1 MTAKKKRNAA
11 RRPPRAAAYRQQV
24 QAEWTSVATVAAWRK
39 WYPKAVVQLGALTDA
54 LVKGARIK
62 KGMRVL
68 DVASGPGDPALHIA
82 SVVGSKGAV
91 TSTDLSNE
99 MLSIA
104 RENAERAGHRNV
116 SFQQADAHDLPFEDK
131 SFDAVTCRCG
141 APYFWNCV
149 KALREIRRV
158 LKPRARAA
166 FVCWGPIEASPY
178 FQHVVRP
185 FAKRKLF
192 PSLPADAPSPLRF
205 AEPGTLSLHLRK
217 AGFKAVK
224 EESRVVPTPWPGTP
238 EELWQMLYEVAAFL
252 RPHFDGLDPEDRV
265 KAIGEVIAGFRTFY
279 DGKRTN
285 VPAAIVVAAGARL

>member
-11 RRPPRAAAYRQQV
+11 RRPPRAVEYRRQV
-24 QAEWTSVATVAAWRK
+24 QAEWTSPATVGAWRK

-68 DVASGPGDPALHIA
+68 DVASGSGDPALHIA
-82 SVVGSKGAV
+82 GFVGSRGSV
-91 TSTDLSNE
+91 TSTDLSND

-116 SFQQADAHDLPFEDK
+116 QFQQADAHDLPFDDRT
-131 SFDAVTCRCG
+131 FDAVTCRLG
-141 APYFWNCV
+141 APYFWNCT
-149 KALREIRRV
+149 KALREMRRV

-166 FVCWGPIEASPY
+166 LVCWGPIELSPY

-185 FAKRKLF
+185 FEKRKL
-192 PSLPADAPSPLRF
+192 LPQLPPDAPSPMRF
-205 AEPGTLSLHLRK
+205 AEPGTLSAQLRK
-217 AGFKAVK
+217 AGFRAVK
-224 EESRVVPTPWPGTP
+224 EHSPVVPTPWPGTP
-238 EELWQMLYEVAAFL
+238 EELWQMLYEVASFL

-265 KAIGEVIAGFRTFY
+265 KAISEVIAGFRTFY

-285 VPAAIVVAAGARL
+285 VPAAIVVATGARL